1 MPWFFATL
9 LTLRCFAASSSTAAV
24 VAPLTSEDT
33 QQRKVM
39 PTSNQPADAAERS
52 ELFSRVHDEQTQLE
66 LGGVPSA
73 AENKSLDSRPPE
85 PVAQLEIEDVA
96 EAMCGSCEQL
106 PDGAEERSP
115 QRVNHNNAKL
125 GFCARP
131 TQAFT
136 DHLPA
141 NPNADVL
148 VRRFQ
153 MADQDDSGTI
163 SRREFEESHLGGG
176 REGALE
182 CPHSPDVILLS
193 PSIHISPQTRWPT
206 LLGRN

>member
-24 VAPLTSEDT
+24 VAPLANEDT
-33 QQRKVM
+33 HQQKVVPM
-39 PTSNQPADAAERS
+39 SNQPADAAERS

-73 AENKSLDSRPPE
+73 ANSENKSLAGRPPE

-106 PDGAEERSP
+106 PDGAEEQSP

-131 TQAFT
+131 THTFT
-136 DHLPA
+136 DHLSA

-153 MADQDDSGTI
+153 MADQDASGTI

-176 REGALE
+176 REGAFR
-182 CPHSPDVILLS
+182 V
-193 PSIHISPQTRWPT
+193 PT
-206 LLGRN
+206 LPR